1 VTSTPSLPSSVALE
15 DVLRAGAEALARGK
29 VGNALRTFD
38 EALRIK
44 PTYAPAWKAKGRA
57 HRAAGDPKAAL
68 ECYAQALRYE
78 PGDEGSWFGLALVLH
93 EMGRRTEEM
102 EAYDVLLQ
110 RNPRNTA
117 AWMNRGVALH
127 EQGRYEEALASY
139 DKILSFRP
147 EFAPAWNDR
156 GAALIRLGRLEEA
169 LTALDEALALDPEL
183 ADARANRQGVL
194 ERLRREA
201 PFPTPIETVPVTLS
215 PATQRRVLANLA
227 LAPIELWRTSMPHSA
242 DDFASLGTALLDQG
256 KPDGAQA
263 AFAKAIT
270 LGAGAEANLGKLLA
284 MQVRHDPG
292 LLDEAARALAAHP
305 EVPRIAIAAATFAED
320 VGDSSGAVDALGA
333 IVAHRPEVAWI
344 WNWKGILCLK
354 AGRIADA
361 HRAFERAVAEDPD
374 DDEAWTNLAATLH
387 LAGRSEEALAA
398 CERGLAVAPASPAAW
413 NNKAVVLAAL
423 GRADDAEKALRSA
436 ASGGGNGTAL
446 LNRARLAETG
456 GQMRAALGFYEEA
469 LRALPD
475 DAEALAG
482 RRRVIGHLGA
492 QGRAKRNRIMER
504 LTSIPGLG
512 PATAARIVKAGF
524 DTPAKIQRGLESV
537 LRDMA
542 KLTKAQARAVKRAF
556 SR

>member
-1 VTSTPSLPSSVALE
+1 MTHAPSLPSSVALE

-29 VGNALRTFD
+29 VGTALRTFD

-68 ECYAQALRYE
+68 DCYAQALRYE

-93 EMGRRTEEM
+93 EMGRRAEEM

-127 EQGRYEEALASY
+127 EQGQYGEALACY

-169 LTALDEALALDPEL
+169 LTALDEALAVDPEL
-183 ADARANRQGVL
+183 ADARVNRQGVL

-201 PFPTPIETVPVTLS
+201 PFPTQIEIVPATLPPVT
-215 PATQRRVLANLA
+215 QRGVLANLA
-227 LAPIELWRTSMPHSA
+227 LARIELWRVSMPHSA
-242 DDFASLGTALLDQG
+242 DDFASFGTALLDEG

-263 AFAKAIT
+263 AFAKAIA
-270 LGAGAEANLGKLLA
+270 LGAGAEAYLGKLLA

-292 LLDEAARALAAHP
+292 LLDEAARALDAHP
-305 EVPRIAIAAATFAED
+305 EVPRIAIAAATIRED
-320 VGDSSGAVDALGA
+320 AGDLAGAVEALEA
-333 IVAHRPEVAWI
+333 IVGPCPDAAWI
-344 WNWKGILCLK
+344 WRWMGILCLK
-354 AGRIADA
+354 AGRNPDA
-361 HRAFERAVAEDPD
+361 VRAFERAVAEDPG
-374 DDEAWTNLAATLH
+374 DDEARANLAATLH
-387 LAGRSEEALAA
+387 MAGRSEEALAA
-398 CERGLAVAPASPAAW
+398 CESGLAVASASPAAW

-423 GRADDAEKALRSA
+423 ARPEDAEEALRNAVSD
-436 ASGGGNGTAL
+436 GGNGIAF
-446 LNRARLAETG
+446 LNRARLAENR
-456 GQMRAALGFYEEA
+456 GQHRGALAFYEEA
-469 LRALPD
+469 LHLLPG

-492 QGRAKRNRIMER
+492 RGRVKRDRIVER
-504 LTSIPGLG
+504 LSSIPGLG
-512 PATAARIVKAGF
+512 PATAVRILKAGF
-524 DTPAKIQRGLESV
+524 DTPAKIQRAKESF
-537 LRDMA
+537 LREGA
-542 KLTKAQARAVKRAF
+542 KLTKAQAQAVKREF
-556 SR
+556 TR